1 MFIYNRKKDRAKKDD
16 FFELYYSL
24 GKKHTS
30 FRLLTDVLRNK
41 VVIKKNH
48 KIGCNVH
55 EQSHV
60 YKSHCYQV
68 WMIFLCTFV

>member
-1 MFIYNRKKDRAKKDD
+1 MEKKIGQRKMI
-16 FFELYYSL
+16 FFELYYGL

-41 VVIKKNH
+41 VVKNH